1 MPAASWLRIARPD
14 ARHALPEALRERDP
28 RQARDCGWVEQMTP
42 FVRSHAGDGGWVID
56 PFCGFGSTLVAAHLE
71 GRPAAGVE
79 LDPARAALA
88 RERLALLGADAT
100 RTPVWTGSLADAGMR
115 AALAGESRRFTLCLT
130 NVPYFGCDGARPQ
143 GDAAAQLYAQRWYEP
158 YLQGL
163 RDVFAGVH
171 AVLEPGA
178 WCVAMAQNLRLGDA
192 FVPLA
197 WDLARLLGERFVLH
211 EERVLVYDA
220 DEAATQGAGV
230 TDRTHEYAIVCR
242 KAGTPV
248 DVGHG
253 RALLAELAAQRFAF
267 AVYGSFARHLTD
279 AAAAAPN
286 DIDLLCPPDDAALS
300 RLMQWLEANG
310 FRIESWNAAV
320 TPPVSLAVLGYR
332 HYFRAR
338 RVGRDGQAMQVDIAA
353 VADHA
358 AWERTLVDARRI
370 DDMIVM
376 LR

>member
-1 MPAASWLRIARPD
+1 MPAPSWLRVARPD
-14 ARHALPEALRERDP
+14 PRHALPHALRARDP

-42 FVRSHAGDGGWVID
+42 FVQSHASAHGWIVD
-56 PFCGFGSTLVAAHLE
+56 PFSGFGSTLVAAHLE
-71 GRPAAGVE
+71 GRPAAGIE

-88 RERLALLGADAT
+88 RERLALLGADPA
-100 RTPVWTGSLADAGMR
+100 RLPVFTGSIADAAVR
-115 AALAGESRRFTLCLT
+115 AALADEPRRFSLCLT
-130 NVPYFGCDGARPQ
+130 NVPYFGCDGAQPQ
-143 GDAAAQLYAQRWYEP
+143 DDDAAQLYTQRWYEP

-178 WCVAMAQNLRLGDA
+178 WCVAMAQNLRLGNA

-220 DEAATQGAGV
+220 PEPTRHAAGV

-242 KAGTPV
+242 KAGAPV
-248 DVGHG
+248 DLAQG
-253 RALLAELAAQRFAF
+253 RALLAELVAQHIAF
-267 AVYGSFARHLTD
+267 AVYGSFARHLAGD
-279 AAAAAPN
+279 VAAVPN

-300 RLMQWLEANG
+300 RLMRWLEANG

-338 RVGRDGQAMQVDIAA
+338 RIGRDGQTLQVDITTAA
-353 VADHA
+353 DPAS
-358 AWERTLVDARRI
+358 WERMLSHALTLAGVH
-370 DDMIVM
+370 VVTS
-376 LR
+376 